1 LNTLF
6 IITTAATMG
15 GTSSKVLPPGA
26 ATYLINHIFLPP
38 NLPQAD
44 DVSMEHEVLMLEVT
58 IDRLSKFKGH
68 MLEHSAIIDAAIAMI
83 TTLRDVRDSLSTGAV
98 DEKKLRD
105 GLAELCKE
113 GEIVFEIEVFSTQLI
128 RPKVGPFRFI
138 FEHRIAES

>member
-1 LNTLF
+1 
-6 IITTAATMG
+6 
-15 GTSSKVLPPGA
+15 
-26 ATYLINHIFLPP
+26 
-38 NLPQAD
+38 
-44 DVSMEHEVLMLEVT
+44 
-58 IDRLSKFKGH
+58 

>member
-1 LNTLF
+1 LF
-6 IITTAATMG
+6 IIAAATTMG
-15 GTSSKVLPPGA
+15 GTSSNVLPPGA

-38 NLPQAD
+38 KLPQAD
-44 DVSMEHEVLMLEVT
+44 DVNMEYEILMLDTT

-98 DEKKLRD
+98 NEKKLRD
-105 GLAELCKE
+105 SLADLCKE
-113 GEIVFEIEVFSTQLI
+113 GEIVYEFKMFSTQLI

-138 FEHRIAES
+138 FGHRIAES